1 MTSNIKDQRSIQ
13 HELDIKQAKPG
24 SSWGSVFS
32 AAASVRLE
40 DVDDAFLERTR
51 SKGTPLAGLAELANS
66 VTTTKKRSRE
76 AMDGGSRDKKT
87 KRQDGEETGEGDPSS
102 KDKSDGGKSKK
113 ERKRGKKTKRKHEEV
128 ALLRNDTPEVDELSP
143 PTPTAT
149 LEGKMIPHPHKDE
162 QIMVLL
168 DRKGKVVYSGL
179 KRTDDDGL
187 IVIGK
192 IRSSGKI
199 KWKADA
205 FENCELRVALVNKV
219 ACFEAGFRPLHPDG
233 NRSISMLE

>member
-1 MTSNIKDQRSIQ
+1 MTSNIKDEGSIQ

-32 AAASVRLE
+32 AAASVTLE
-40 DVDDAFLERTR
+40 DVDDAFLERTQ
-51 SKGTPLAGLAELANS
+51 SKATPLAGLAELANS
-66 VTTTKKRSRE
+66 VTRTKKRKRE
-76 AMDGGSRDKKT
+76 VADGGSRDKKT
-87 KRQDGEETGEGDPSS
+87 KRPDEKEIGEGDPSR
-102 KDKSDGGKSKK
+102 KDKSDGGASKK
-113 ERKRGKKTKRKHEEV
+113 EKKRAKKAKRKHEEIKLPRKDAPELDEV
-128 ALLRNDTPEVDELSP
+128 SPTTPN
-143 PTPTAT
+143 

-179 KRTDDDGL
+179 RRTDDDGL

-199 KWKADA
+199 KLNADA
-205 FENCELRVALVNKV
+205 FENCE
-219 ACFEAGFRPLHPDG
+219 
-233 NRSISMLE
+233 

>member
-1 MTSNIKDQRSIQ
+1 MISNIKDEGSIQ

-40 DVDDAFLERTR
+40 DVDDAFLERTQ
-51 SKGTPLAGLAELANS
+51 SKATPLSGLAELANS
-66 VTTTKKRSRE
+66 VTRNKKRNRE
-76 AMDGGSRDKKT
+76 AMDGGSRDRKT
-87 KRQDGEETGEGDPSS
+87 KRPDEDETGEDDPSS
-102 KDKSDGGKSKK
+102 KGKPDGGSSKK
-113 ERKRGKKTKRKHEEV
+113 ERKRGKKAKRKHEDET
-128 ALLRNDTPEVDELSP
+128 LLTERTPEVDEQSP
-143 PTPTAT
+143 PTPN

-179 KRTDDDGL
+179 RRTDDDGL

-205 FENCELRVALVNKV
+205 FENCKLHVARVKKA
-219 ACFEAGFRPLHPDG
+219 ACFEAGFRPLHHDG